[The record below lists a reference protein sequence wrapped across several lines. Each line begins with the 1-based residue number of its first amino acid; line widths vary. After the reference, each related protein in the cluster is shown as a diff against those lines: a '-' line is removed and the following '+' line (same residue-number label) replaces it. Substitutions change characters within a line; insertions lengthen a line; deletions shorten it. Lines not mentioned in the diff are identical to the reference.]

1 MRTSIDEH
9 TMLLLLG
16 MQSFLLLEEDKGCT
30 STERNGKNEK
40 PCYKTEDAVGDD
52 EAKDGSTNGTGCPGD
67 VASLEPHKFKGLLE
81 TLEHGIAYVLIF
93 VYFS

>member
-9 TMLLLLG
+9 TMILFLG
-16 MQSFLLLEEDKGCT
+16 MQTLFLLEEDKGST

-40 PCYKTEDAVGDD
+40 TCYKTEDAVGDD
-52 EAKDGSTNGTGCPGD
+52 EAKNGSTNGTGCPGD

>member
-9 TMLLLLG
+9 TMILFLG
-16 MQSFLLLEEDKGCT
+16 MQTLFLLEEDKGST

-40 PCYKTEDAVGDD
+40 TCYKTEDAVGDD
-52 EAKDGSTNGTGCPGD
+52 EAKDGSTNGTGSPGD
-67 VASLEPHKFKGLLE
+67 IASLEPHEFKGLLE
-81 TLEHGIAYVLIF
+81 ALEHGIAYVLIF

>member
-9 TMLLLLG
+9 TMLFLLG
-16 MQSFLLLEEDKGCT
+16 MQPFLLFEEDEG
-30 STERNGKNEK
+30 SSRTEGNSKNH
-40 PCYKTEDAVGDD
+40 KTNHKVEDAICYD
-52 EAKDGSTNGTGCPGD
+52 EAEDGSTNGTGCPGD

-81 TLEHGIAYVLIF
+81 TLEHGIAYILIF

>member
-9 TMLLLLG
+9 TMILFLG
-16 MQSFLLLEEDKGCT
+16 MQTLFLLEEDKGST

-40 PCYKTEDAVGDD
+40 PCYKTEDAVCDD

-67 VASLEPHKFKGLLE
+67 VATLKSHEFKGLLQSF
-81 TLEHGIAYVLIF
+81 EHGITDVLCI
-93 VYFS
+93 VIYC

>member
-1 MRTSIDEH
+1 MNTPCS
-9 TMLLLLG
+9 
-16 MQSFLLLEEDKGCT
+16 SFLVCNPFFCLKKMRAAPEQRET
-30 STERNGKNEK
+30 ARTTR
-40 PCYKTEDAVGDD
+40 PTTKTENAICYDKA
-52 EAKDGSTNGTGCPGD
+52 ENGSTNGTGCPGD